1 MRLKQ
6 CLLYSGI
13 EDAEE
18 SDDNAYGEKKE
29 AQHSTPLVISLFIL
43 FIVTDYIKYSCISY
57 IS

>member
-1 MRLKQ
+1 MWLKQ
-6 CLLYSGI
+6 CLLYLGI

-43 FIVTDYIKYSCISY
+43 FIVTNYIKFHTYRE
-57 IS
+57 